1 MIDSFIP
8 STVSRVGILSRA
20 SHVMGWSRVYMR
32 SKCGARMEA
41 FLASVVAKVPSGNLI
56 RTTTGFTWWLSL
68 PPINTRTDFQAC
80 LWVKFMSCNIWARC
94 ADHVAFAREMVSV
107 TISWTVVRSVLIPV
121 AVCDVAVRRE
131 WRSWSRCVMA
141 GRSASLEW

>member
-1 MIDSFIP
+1 M
-8 STVSRVGILSRA
+8 
-20 SHVMGWSRVYMR
+20 
-32 SKCGARMEA
+32 
-41 FLASVVAKVPSGNLI
+41 AKVPSGNLI
-56 RTTTGFTWWLSL
+56 RMKTGFMWWIYL

-80 LWVKFMSCNIWARC
+80 LGVNFMSCTFWDRC

-107 TISWTVVRSVLIPV
+107 TISWAVVRDVLIPV

-131 WRSWSRCVMA
+131 WRSWSRCVMS